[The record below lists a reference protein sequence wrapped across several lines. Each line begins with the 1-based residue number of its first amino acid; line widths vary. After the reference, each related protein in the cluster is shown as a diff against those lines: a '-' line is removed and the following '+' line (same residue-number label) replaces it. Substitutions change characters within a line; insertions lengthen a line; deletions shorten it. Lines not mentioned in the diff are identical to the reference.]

1 MRVLGIDPGIAET
14 GFGLV
19 AVEGSRAR
27 ALDHGVVATSAA
39 ERLERRVAEIHRRI
53 AGLVATHE
61 PDAVALEDLYV
72 GGNPRTV
79 LSVGHARGAVL
90 SACGLAG
97 VEATGYAPAQIKTTV
112 CGYGRADKRQVQR
125 MVAAILGIDPPPASD
140 HAADA
145 LAVAL
150 CHVQSARAAVPL
162 RAVAAR

>member
-1 MRVLGIDPGIAET
+1 MRVLGIDPGIAAT

-19 AVEGSRAR
+19 AVDGSRAR
-27 ALDHGVVATSAA
+27 ALDHGVIATPASQ
-39 ERLERRVAEIHRRI
+39 RLERRVAEIHRR
-53 AGLVATHE
+53 VADLLAAHE

-112 CGYGRADKRQVQR
+112 CGYGRADKRQVQQ
-125 MVAAILGIDPPPASD
+125 MVAAILALDPPPGSD

-150 CHVQSARAAVPL
+150 CHVQAARAPAPV